1 MKKRTLALALALGC
15 VFMSPTL
22 SYGEENAE
30 VVSEIEEDSSTD
42 EGNNNSW
49 GKVAV
54 VDDFGDATGQS
65 VISTVVSGT
74 FSNTA
79 TTGSDLLVTAYINF
93 DEFDYCYDL
102 SFKLLEYKDTPATY
116 FSSDSKELKI
126 KVGSINTVYEY
137 GLLGEEP
144 NGNVYVSGS
153 GSDDGDGSPEAPAA
167 TFAKAKELLGG
178 NAGTIYVSGTI
189 NVTGE
194 ESWTLAEG
202 QSLARADGFTGA
214 LVSVAEGGKLTL
226 SSITVDGRE
235 IEGVD
240 SPLVTVAEGGSL
252 TVEAGA
258 VLEHNL
264 SSKPGGA
271 VVCNG
276 TMTMTGGEIRGNAA
290 ASGGAVRLGG
300 TFTMEGG
307 SIHDNTASGTGAG
320 IDAFKADSI
329 TLNGGSI
336 KNNEAESKGGGIYI
350 FFTKLNVGADASII
364 ANKAAD
370 GAGMS
375 VAAHAHTALAADRNR
390 AQVPVWEFRKSESM
404 EKSIS
409 SSPHSGKKLRHTACR
424 GRSPHESMSGPA
436 RCGGTRLQ
444 APLEGSETVCASSGI

>member
-153 GSDDGDGSPEAPAA
+153 SGEDIVKCLYEGNDIRCVLNLGSSKYSFALEAGNIA
-167 TFAKAKELLGG
+167 EL
-178 NAGTIYVSGTI
+178 I
-189 NVTGE
+189 
-194 ESWTLAEG
+194 
-202 QSLARADGFTGA
+202 D
-214 LVSVAEGGKLTL
+214 EGGYGAPLDEEGRKERKSKHEIEEAQESSRKKQEAELAQAEKVIKPKDDFIAAYVNHTDADNDYESGFYYFKAHADEFETLTEEEL
-226 SSITVDGRE
+226 SSIFPCRFRYYTVNWA
-235 IEGVD
+235 I
-240 SPLVTVAEGGSL
+240 
-252 TVEAGA
+252 
-258 VLEHNL
+258 
-264 SSKPGGA
+264 
-271 VVCNG
+271 
-276 TMTMTGGEIRGNAA
+276 
-290 ASGGAVRLGG
+290 GG
-300 TFTMEGG
+300 T
-307 SIHDNTASGTGAG
+307 TGAG
-320 IDAFKADSI
+320 DLYEYD
-329 TLNGGSI
+329 
-336 KNNEAESKGGGIYI
+336 
-350 FFTKLNVGADASII
+350 
-364 ANKAAD
+364 AD
-370 GAGMS
+370 GNSKQLGS
-375 VAAHAHTALAADRNR
+375 FGTDDSYRTREEINPNWPEINGSWRIEDGKLIRTITSGNQEKRYIVKSLDRDGYYLLCFESATGEVN
-390 AQVPVWEFRKSESM
+390 AVMMIVLYDENNMPLYEFTEN
-404 EKSIS
+404 
-409 SSPHSGKKLRHTACR
+409 
-424 GRSPHESMSGPA
+424 
-436 RCGGTRLQ
+436 
-444 APLEGSETVCASSGI
+444 

>member
-153 GSDDGDGSPEAPAA
+153 SGEDIVKYLYEGNDIRCVLNLGSSKYSFALEA
-167 TFAKAKELLGG
+167 G
-178 NAGTIYVSGTI
+178 NIAQII
-189 NVTGE
+189 
-194 ESWTLAEG
+194 
-202 QSLARADGFTGA
+202 D
-214 LVSVAEGGKLTL
+214 EGGYGAPLDEEGRKERKSEHEIEEAQESSRKKQEAELAQAEKVIKSKDDFIAAYVNHTDADNNYESGFYYFKAHADEFETLTEEEL
-226 SSITVDGRE
+226 SSIFPCRFRYYTV
-235 IEGVD
+235 
-240 SPLVTVAEGGSL
+240 
-252 TVEAGA
+252 
-258 VLEHNL
+258 N
-264 SSKPGGA
+264 
-271 VVCNG
+271 
-276 TMTMTGGEIRGNAA
+276 
-290 ASGGAVRLGG
+290 
-300 TFTMEGG
+300 
-307 SIHDNTASGTGAG
+307 
-320 IDAFKADSI
+320 
-329 TLNGGSI
+329 
-336 KNNEAESKGGGIYI
+336 
-350 FFTKLNVGADASII
+350 
-364 ANKAAD
+364 
-370 GAGMS
+370 
-375 VAAHAHTALAADRNR
+375 
-390 AQVPVWEFRKSESM
+390 
-404 EKSIS
+404 
-409 SSPHSGKKLRHTACR
+409 
-424 GRSPHESMSGPA
+424 
-436 RCGGTRLQ
+436 
-444 APLEGSETVCASSGI
+444 

>member
-144 NGNVYVSGS
+144 NGNVYVSLL
-153 GSDDGDGSPEAPAA
+153 PLPQEPLPALRLLQ
-167 TFAKAKELLGG
+167 KE
-178 NAGTIYVSGTI
+178 S
-189 NVTGE
+189 
-194 ESWTLAEG
+194 
-202 QSLARADGFTGA
+202 A
-214 LVSVAEGGKLTL
+214 LHH
-226 SSITVDGRE
+226 SS
-235 IEGVD
+235 
-240 SPLVTVAEGGSL
+240 
-252 TVEAGA
+252 
-258 VLEHNL
+258 
-264 SSKPGGA
+264 
-271 VVCNG
+271 
-276 TMTMTGGEIRGNAA
+276 
-290 ASGGAVRLGG
+290 
-300 TFTMEGG
+300 
-307 SIHDNTASGTGAG
+307 
-320 IDAFKADSI
+320 
-329 TLNGGSI
+329 
-336 KNNEAESKGGGIYI
+336 
-350 FFTKLNVGADASII
+350 
-364 ANKAAD
+364 
-370 GAGMS
+370 
-375 VAAHAHTALAADRNR
+375 
-390 AQVPVWEFRKSESM
+390 
-404 EKSIS
+404 
-409 SSPHSGKKLRHTACR
+409 
-424 GRSPHESMSGPA
+424 
-436 RCGGTRLQ
+436 
-444 APLEGSETVCASSGI
+444 